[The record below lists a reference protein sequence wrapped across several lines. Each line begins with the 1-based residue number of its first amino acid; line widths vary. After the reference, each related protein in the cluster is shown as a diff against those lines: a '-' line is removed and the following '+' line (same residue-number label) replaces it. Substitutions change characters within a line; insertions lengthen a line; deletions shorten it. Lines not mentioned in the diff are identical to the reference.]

1 MMRVAYVSVDP
12 GIPVFGTKGA
22 SVHVQEVIREL
33 LARGH
38 QVRVL
43 TTRKGDQIPADLAEL
58 EVIEFP
64 LTSRDPADREQE
76 QQHASAEIAQRI
88 LADGADLVYER
99 YSLFSR
105 PPSGSLNPTC
115 HWWWGRAGP
124 ARARSCRPWP
134 G

>member
-76 QQHASAEIAQRI
+76 QQHASAEIAQRMSI
-88 LADGADLVYER
+88 WPSIK
-99 YSLFSR
+99 SLPRRLSPPL
-105 PPSGSLNPTC
+105 PPSMNREDLPI
-115 HWWWGRAGP
+115 
-124 ARARSCRPWP
+124 
-134 G
+134 